1 MMMGPSLFR
10 NRGESRAL
18 IVLGVVLAVGIFI
31 SPWLQDVGTSVLRLR
46 GDGGGEYA
54 LLPKAVLIERLRTAE
69 ENLQNTRYQS
79 IAYETVTR
87 ELADLRTEV
96 GARALEAHMTAR
108 ILATPPR
115 SHYDTIL
122 IFAGEEDGVAPND
135 IVMVE
140 GVALGVVTELR
151 PFSSI
156 VELYSMPGT
165 ERDAKIGDATV
176 VAYGVGGGALEARV
190 PDELMVVAGD
200 PVSDPYTGYVIG
212 IVQSVEKREI
222 DTDQYV
228 RIALPTSF
236 SDLVYVSLVHR
247 VE

>member
-1 MMMGPSLFR
+1 MMMGQSRFR
-10 NRGESRAL
+10 KSGESRAL
-18 IVLGVVLAVGIFI
+18 LVLGVIVAVGIFL
-31 SPWLQDVGTSVLRLR
+31 SPWIQDVGVSVLRLR

-69 ENLQNTRYQS
+69 DALQNTRYQS
-79 IAYETVTR
+79 VVYEAQAR
-87 ELADLRTEV
+87 ELADLKAEV
-96 GARALEAHMTAR
+96 RARSLEAHMTAR
-108 ILATPPR
+108 VLAVPPR

-122 IFAGEEDGVAPND
+122 LLAGEEDGVAPND

-140 GVALGVVTELR
+140 GVALGTVTELR

-176 VAYGVGGGALEARV
+176 VIYGVGGGALEARV
-190 PDELMVVAGD
+190 PDELPVAVGET
-200 PVSDPYTGYVIG
+200 VLDPYSGYVIG
-212 IVQSVEKREI
+212 IVQGVEKREI
-222 DTDQYV
+222 DTDQHV
-228 RIALPTSF
+228 RIALPS
-236 SDLVYVSLVHR
+236 SLHDLVYVSIVHR